1 MTAAV
6 LRLLPITADGRC
18 NGRDGPWP
26 DETAALLD
34 ATRQLYAEQ
43 GYHPPWISYLAFV
56 GDEMVGGGAFVG
68 PLGADGVEIAYFT
81 RSDLEG
87 RGHAGRTAAALVAL
101 ARAADPALPIW
112 VKTLPEVNAS
122 THILRRLGFGF
133 TGCRTVRTCGTSF
146 MLLTGSQEGGPND
159 QGRPRHS
166 AQAKGAAPC

>member
-68 PLGADGVEIAYFT
+68 PPGADGVEIAVNRHGILT
-81 RSDLEG
+81 PVEG
-87 RGHAGRTAAALVAL
+87 
-101 ARAADPALPIW
+101 
-112 VKTLPEVNAS
+112 
-122 THILRRLGFGF
+122 
-133 TGCRTVRTCGTSF
+133 
-146 MLLTGSQEGGPND
+146 
-159 QGRPRHS
+159 
-166 AQAKGAAPC
+166 

>member
-18 NGRDGPWP
+18 DGRDGPWP
-26 DETAALLD
+26 DEKIALLD

-43 GYHPPWISYLAFV
+43 GHHPPWISYLAFV

-68 PLGADGVEIAYFT
+68 PPGADGVEIAYFT

-112 VKTLPEVNAS
+112 AKTLPEDNAS

-133 TGCRTVRTCGTSF
+133 TGIVQDHEIGDAWRWQ
-146 MLLTGSQEGGPND
+146 LQP
-159 QGRPRHS
+159 P
-166 AQAKGAAPC
+166 A